1 MLFLDVD
8 APPTGKLGLF
18 NIETKK
24 NEDEDE
30 DEEGRKKNKNKNLS
44 LHEFGFER
52 CSLNSRGSFN
62 CS

>member
-24 NEDEDE
+24 NEDE
-30 DEEGRKKNKNKNLS
+30 EEWRWRRKK
-44 LHEFGFER
+44 EE
-52 CSLNSRGSFN
+52 
-62 CS
+62 